1 VAQEDHSDADCIAVI
16 VLTHGE
22 ADGLLV
28 PRDSSIFY
36 NVDMLWKPFTADK
49 CPTLAGKPKLF
60 FIQVQP
66 FVSALA
72 KYTIHCPGF
81 SLIKLH

>member
-1 VAQEDHSDADCIAVI
+1 VAEEDLLYADCIAVI

-22 ADGLLV
+22 GNGLLV

-49 CPTLAGKPKLF
+49 CPTVAGKHKIF
-60 FIQVQP
+60 FMQVQP
-66 FVSALA
+66 FIFILA
-72 KYTIHCPGF
+72 K
-81 SLIKLH
+81 